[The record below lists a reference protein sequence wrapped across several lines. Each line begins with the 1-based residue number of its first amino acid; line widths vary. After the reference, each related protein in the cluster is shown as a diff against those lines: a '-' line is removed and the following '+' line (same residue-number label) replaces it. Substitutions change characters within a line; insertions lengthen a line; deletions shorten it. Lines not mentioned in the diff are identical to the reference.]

1 MLRRPHGLRF
11 GLTTCRGKLEVPS
24 GLVINVGSAVN

>member
-1 MLRRPHGLRF
+1 VTKDH